1 MALLFK
7 ETPLWSIPCG
17 SYNFIIESNVEMP
30 AILKEANAMGVLLIE
45 ARHNGYRR
53 LIAYIYVW
61 CELHSGRPGVLPG
74 RKKAQGET
82 IRERGRERGNE
93 SAVQ

>member
-17 SYNFIIESNVEMP
+17 SYNFSIESNVEMP

-45 ARHNGYRR
+45 ARHNGYRYPAVR
-53 LIAYIYVW
+53 VAQRVPL
-61 CELHSGRPGVLPG
+61 CKLHSGRPGMLPG
-74 RKKAQGET
+74 EGGSA
-82 IRERGRERGNE
+82 RGNHQAKGKGARE
-93 SAVQ
+93 